1 MHDTYE
7 YQEKSPYINI
17 ADIGITNNIFMR
29 HRKIVH
35 DNNNKPAVRTLEDY
49 NDVWYVNFLRVD
61 TFGNRRGA
69 VNKKE
74 QNYMKTW

>member
-7 YQEKSPYINI
+7 YQEKSPHINI
-17 ADIGITNNIFMR
+17 ADIGIRNNIFMR

-35 DNNNKPAVRTLEDY
+35 DNNNKPTVRTLEDY

-61 TFGNRRGA
+61 TFGNRRGT

-74 QNYMKTW
+74 